1 MTGHRAASPVTTE
14 VNHPSHDDLLT
25 TSSPESMWQV
35 STLLAAAPFAGMQVG
50 HAPAQHGAMC
60 VLGPR
65 AESVKAARDFARS
78 ALSGWGMPELTD
90 VAELVV
96 SELVT
101 NALRHGMASAAA
113 VRADQPVRLKLL
125 AQSPLAMCMVS
136 DPGSEIPVRRDSGL
150 AAECGRGLQVVEACS
165 VRWGWH
171 LLDEG
176 GKIVW
181 ALLR

>member
-1 MTGHRAASPVTTE
+1 MC
-14 VNHPSHDDLLT
+14 
-25 TSSPESMWQV
+25 
-35 STLLAAAPFAGMQVG
+35 TLS
-50 HAPAQHGAMC
+50 
-60 VLGPR
+60 PR

-78 ALSGWGMPELTD
+78 ALSGWGMRTLTD
-90 VAELVV
+90 VTELVV

-101 NALRHGMASAAA
+101 NALRHGMASAGHTAG
-113 VRADQPVRLKLL
+113 DHPVRLKLL
-125 AQSPLAMCMVS
+125 AQPPLAMCMVS
-136 DPGSEIPVRRDSGL
+136 DPGSEIPVLRDSGP

>member
-1 MTGHRAASPVTTE
+1 
-14 VNHPSHDDLLT
+14 
-25 TSSPESMWQV
+25 MWQV
-35 STLLAAAPFAGMQVG
+35 GTLLSAAPFAGG
-50 HAPAQHGAMC
+50 RAGRAPAQHGAMC
-60 VLGPR
+60 ALGPR

-78 ALSGWGMPELTD
+78 ALCGWGMPELTD

-101 NALRHGMASAAA
+101 NALRHGMASAIAA
-113 VRADQPVRLKLL
+113 RADQPVRLKLL

-136 DPGSEIPVRRDSGL
+136 DPGSEIPVLRDSGP

-171 LLDEG
+171 LLDGG